1 MKGEN
6 ETELPKQVPILK
18 RLESL
23 MVEHDIQPEEL
34 INLLRPE
41 KIPISRRNALRG
53 GLALAGIAALSG
65 SAQASGDVSSGAIA
79 SQEGQFANLS
89 GTDGSTVIDLS
100 SNVADF
106 SDKEF
111 FILPK
116 IASGTPAGIVAGGLF
131 WDESV

>member
-53 GLALAGIAALSG
+53 GLAIAGIAALSG
-65 SAQASGDVSSGAIA
+65 SAQGSGDVSSGQIA
-79 SQEGQFANLS
+79 SQITQTASLRGTDDSEIADLS
-89 GTDGSTVIDLS
+89 GNYLDLS
-100 SNVADF
+100 P
-106 SDKEF
+106 KGF
-111 FILPK
+111 FVLPVT
-116 IASGTPAGIVAGGLF
+116 SGSSPAGVQPYSLWF
-131 WDESV
+131 DSSV

>member
-6 ETELPKQVPILK
+6 ETELPKSVPILK

-23 MVEHDIQPEEL
+23 MVEHDIQPEEV

-65 SAQASGDVSSGAIA
+65 SAQGSGDVSSGQIA
-79 SQEGQFANLS
+79 SQEGQFATIS
-89 GTDGSTVIDLS
+89 GTDGSDVIQLNNNYCDLS
-100 SNVADF
+100 N
-106 SDKEF
+106 KGF
-111 FILPK
+111 FVL
-116 IASGTPAGIVAGGLF
+116 AQTAGSSPAGVVAGSLW
-131 WDESV
+131 WDTTV

>member
-41 KIPISRRNALRG
+41 KIPISRRNALRA
-53 GLALAGIAALSG
+53 GLVVAGVAALSG
-65 SAQASGDVSSGAIA
+65 SAQASGDVSSGQIA
-79 SQEGQFANLS
+79 TQITQTASLRGTDDSEIADLS
-89 GTDGSTVIDLS
+89 GNYLDLS
-100 SNVADF
+100 P
-106 SDKEF
+106 KGF
-111 FILPK
+111 FTLPQT
-116 IASGTPAGIVAGGLF
+116 SGSSPAGVVAGSLW
-131 WDESV
+131 WDTSV